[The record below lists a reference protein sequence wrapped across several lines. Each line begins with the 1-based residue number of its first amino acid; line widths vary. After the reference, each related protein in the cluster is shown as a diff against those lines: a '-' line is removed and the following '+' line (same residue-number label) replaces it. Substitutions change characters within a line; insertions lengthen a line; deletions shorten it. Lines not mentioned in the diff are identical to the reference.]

1 MRKEDVVVGKVY
13 MHSKHGLMTA
23 GGPIGKDGHQVIN
36 SYYHNPDVCLSI
48 ANVHFLSEFPQ
59 GDEVCK
65 LRQEMNNLTAR
76 VMDLEGAVTRLG
88 QKPCVAS
95 VDSLSIIVE
104 EPVQEGKAF
113 PFGYE
118 FPLYS
123 HPGSCLGK
131 TFGVD
136 VEWEDEPPMTMDD
149 FLGWL
154 RHGQ

>member
-1 MRKEDVVVGKVY
+1 MRKEDVVIGKMY
-13 MHSKHGLMTA
+13 MHCWYGPALITGKNRQSGIFKVEYQCLTSHGTLAASCNLTEIPSTTGA
-23 GGPIGKDGHQVIN
+23 EI
-36 SYYHNPDVCLSI
+36 
-48 ANVHFLSEFPQ
+48 
-59 GDEVCK
+59 CK
-65 LRQEMNNLTAR
+65 LRQEVNNLTAR
-76 VMDLEGAVTRLG
+76 VMDLEGVVTRLEHR
-88 QKPCVAS
+88 PCVVS

-149 FLGWL
+149 FLGCL
-154 RHGQ
+154 RHE